1 MGYSVRRWRDEL
13 RSIEKQ
19 LPLFRQK
26 ISELEKRQSDL
37 KAWLKEEER
46 EREPAAVSAPV
57 SEAPV
62 RRRYAQLS
70 LPAPKVPAFPLPETA
85 TTEPEPKKTPFPF
98 SVLAKDNVFGVL
110 GEVNHRLRFL
120 NQVVGKAVNNVETL
134 MLIINFLEQSG
145 GDLQKQLYDIAEKVR
160 LQMEN
165 PPAANSTPDA
175 GASPEPAAVSR
186 MDNININPEMIS
198 EILKSPLFQQLITQL
213 APENRQ

>member
-26 ISELEKRQSDL
+26 ISELEKRQSDI
-37 KAWLKEEER
+37 KAWLKEEEGVR
-46 EREPAAVSAPV
+46 DQESVPVPV
-57 SEAPV
+57 SEVPV

-70 LPAPKVPAFPLPETA
+70 LPAPKVPVFPQPEA
-85 TTEPEPKKTPFPF
+85 ASTESDPKKTPFPF
-98 SVLAKDNVFGVL
+98 SVLAKDNVIGVL

-134 MLIINFLEQSG
+134 MLVINFLEQSG

-165 PPAANSTPDA
+165 PSAASSAPNA
-175 GASPEPAAVSR
+175 EASSDSAASR
-186 MDNININPEMIS
+186 VDNINITPEMIS
-198 EILKSPLFQQLITQL
+198 EILRSPLFQQLITQF